1 MARRKGVLGVWQ
13 AWRGEFYATVSFS
26 PQDFSVEE
34 RQDSGTRRSRELET
48 WLNEV
53 APKSTVVPLARQSL
67 PLPECDMYVFCT
79 GRVSCGK
86 GYACQR
92 VSVILSNLETGVAWE

>member
-1 MARRKGVLGVWQ
+1 MARRKGALGVWQ

-34 RQDSGTRRSRELET
+34 SQVSGTRRSRELET

-53 APKSTVVPLARQSL
+53 APQKYRGTIGEAVPAA
-67 PLPECDMYVFCT
+67 PGM
-79 GRVSCGK
+79 
-86 GYACQR
+86 
-92 VSVILSNLETGVAWE
+92 